1 AAHEAGMRRLSETGE
16 SRVLG
21 QRVELDALHANGQLL
36 PIEIELH
43 QVVRAGETIFAAN
56 IRDLTEVKNKQRE
69 IDNQKA
75 RLYQAEKMTA
85 MGSLLAGVA
94 HELNNPLAVV
104 IAQTTLLA
112 DTSESPAQRSRAEKI
127 YAAADRCG
135 RIVKTFLSMA
145 RQQEPVRERISLND
159 AVQA

>member
-1 AAHEAGMRRLSETGE
+1 
-16 SRVLG
+16 
-21 QRVELDALHANGQLL
+21 
-36 PIEIELH
+36 IY
-43 QVVRAGETIFAAN
+43 AAN
-56 IRDLTEVKNKQRE
+56 IRDLTDVKNKQRE

-104 IAQTTLLA
+104 IAQTTLLS
-112 DTSESPAQRSRAEKI
+112 DLSESPAQRSRAEKI
-127 YAAADRCG
+127 HAAADRCG

-145 RQQEPVRERISLND
+145 RQQAPVRERISLND
-159 AVQA
+159 AVQAALAVTAYGLRSSGIELEMALDPELPAVDGDNVQL